1 LRAGKPDLAPVLTA
15 FYDLSVSPTG
25 FDSAVF
31 FALADLARTKRG
43 CVAFRVVFVPAGG
56 SGFWANES
64 YDTGYKAWR
73 LHHLLL
79 PLATLFPACRGIT
92 LCTTREEA
100 AALCR
105 KAGTYVFPEGYTAE
119 APPAEAYQWAYFIA
133 AVTNGEAWTGWQPP
147 AAATAFVDQ
156 WLAPRARGRKLLTIT
171 LREARYHTE
180 QNSNRQAW
188 ADFARSLDHETYF
201 PVFLRDT
208 EAVLDPLP
216 EELRD
221 LAIFGQP
228 SFNVALRAALYLK
241 AHLNLM
247 SAGGPMYLA
256 WLHPRCASLVFRLFE
271 PADYRSTPSSLASI
285 GVEPGRQPSFL
296 RPSQRI
302 VWSGDD
308 LASVKGAFAA
318 MEAPPHPAGLTA
330 DETPFAVARR
340 LRLSARLGAARQIYA
355 RLAQTAEAPLSRA
368 AARAGLALVT
378 LNLGGAGRARRG
390 LALLGL
396 ESPDLR
402 AAERSA
408 AAPDRTCDVDALLD
422 LVDWCLRLERL
433 DVAQSICAQAL
444 APRPEAAEALGLAGE
459 IDLRLGH
466 TGEALSR
473 LGRAAALRPLSARI
487 RYLHGI
493 ALLLHGRELQAKTE
507 FVAAALNDPS
517 HEAARLRLATLDPDH
532 RLPEGF
538 RYEDAISRRPA
549 GVTGVVGEI
558 PFVVTLPEHR
568 RGREILWYHG
578 LFHAFDPGL
587 ALAGDWRQQR
597 LVRITPRLQLLSP
610 RPPAASSVRGLVLFR
625 MLDRLLYR
633 QRAAE
638 TVMSAPTL
646 AALDQKLAAAPET
659 ATERPHLQVPQPPAA
674 PSSS

>member
-31 FALADLARTKRG
+31 FALAELARTKRG
-43 CVAFRVVFVPAGG
+43 CAAFRVVFVPAGG
-56 SGFWANES
+56 SGFWAHES

-92 LCTTREEA
+92 LCATREEA

-105 KAGTYVFPEGYTAE
+105 KAGSYVFPEGYRAE
-119 APPAEAYQWAYFIA
+119 APPTEAYQWAYFIA
-133 AVTNGEAWTGWQPP
+133 AVTNGEEWAGWQPP

-171 LREARYHTE
+171 LREARYHTS

-188 ADFARSLDHETYF
+188 AAFARSLDQERYF
-201 PVFLRDT
+201 PVFIRDT

-216 EELRD
+216 DELRD
-221 LAIFGQP
+221 LAVFGEP

-256 WLHPRCASLVFRLFE
+256 WLHPRCATLVFRLFE
-271 PADYRSTPSSLASI
+271 PSDYRSTPTSLASI

-296 RPSQRI
+296 RPGQRI
-302 VWSGDD
+302 IWSGDD
-308 LASVKGAFAA
+308 LESITAAFAA
-318 MEAPPHPAGLTA
+318 MEAPPDPASVTVAEETA
-330 DETPFAVARR
+330 FSVARR
-340 LRLSARLGAARQIYA
+340 LRLSVRLGAARQIYA
-355 RLAQTAEAPLSRA
+355 RLARNAEDAVSRA
-368 AARAGLALVT
+368 AARAGLALVA

-390 LALLGL
+390 LDLLRL

-402 AAERSA
+402 VAEGSA
-408 AAPDRTCDVDALLD
+408 AAADRPCDVDALLD
-422 LVDWCLRLERL
+422 LADWCLRLERL
-433 DVAQSICAQAL
+433 DCAQSLCAQAL
-444 APRPEAAEALGLAGE
+444 ATHPEAAEALALAGE
-459 IDLRLGH
+459 IDLRLGR
-466 TGEALSR
+466 TEEALSR
-473 LGRAAALRPLSARI
+473 LGRAAALSPLSSRI
-487 RYLHGI
+487 RYLHGV
-493 ALLLHGRELQAKTE
+493 ALLLQGCEARAKTE

-517 HEAARLRLATLDPDH
+517 HEAARLRLATLDRDQ

-549 GVTGVVGEI
+549 RATGVVGEI
-558 PFVVTLPEHR
+558 PFVVALPER
-568 RGREILWYHG
+568 RCGRAVVWYHG
-578 LFHAFDPGL
+578 LFHALDPGL

-597 LVRITPRLQLLSP
+597 LVRVTLRLPLLS
-610 RPPAASSVRGLVLFR
+610 RGPPVPVASSIRGLVLAR

-633 QRAAE
+633 QRAVDN
-638 TVMSAPTL
+638 VMSAPTL
-646 AALDQKLAAAPET
+646 SALDRKLAGAPE
-659 ATERPHLQVPQPPAA
+659 RSL
-674 PSSS
+674 S